1 MTIYSFYFSICGNT
15 KRYSR
20 RLRLVLASIALI
32 ALSGCG
38 ILIERGPLT
47 FKRHDLAFNCY
58 SAKDM
63 KVFYANR
70 LYKDCESRFVR
81 QKTPRDDKDLYS
93 SVMSSNRAFEGQLIV
108 EWRSLDE
115 EFHSEALDL
124 DEIFKGRI
132 VIHDVD
138 PKLIYWP
145 APFGSLNPTIV
156 IEVNNRTLS
165 LYMDVH
171 IILESKDADL
181 IKRSVKRVHNLTYT
195 KLF

>member
-1 MTIYSFYFSICGNT
+1 MTICSFNFSIYENS
-15 KRYSR
+15 KRYLC
-20 RLRLVLASIALI
+20 RLRLILVSIALI

-63 KVFYANR
+63 KVFYAHR

-93 SVMSSNRAFEGQLIV
+93 SVMSNNRAFEGQLFV

-115 EFHSEALDL
+115 KLHSQALDL
-124 DEIFKGRI
+124 DEIFKE
-132 VIHDVD
+132 
-138 PKLIYWP
+138 K
-145 APFGSLNPTIV
+145 
-156 IEVNNRTLS
+156 
-165 LYMDVH
+165 
-171 IILESKDADL
+171 SK
-181 IKRSVKRVHNLTYT
+181 S
-195 KLF
+195 F

>member
-1 MTIYSFYFSICGNT
+1 MTICSFYFSIYENI
-15 KRYSR
+15 KRNSHH
-20 RLRLVLASIALI
+20 LKLVLVSIALI
-32 ALSGCG
+32 AFSGCG

-47 FKRHDLAFNCY
+47 FKRHDLAFDCY

-70 LYKDCESRFVR
+70 LYKNCESRFVR
-81 QKTPRDDKDLYS
+81 QKIPRDDKDLPN

-115 EFHSEALDL
+115 ELHSQALDL

-138 PKLIYWP
+138 PKLIYRP
-145 APFGSLNPTIV
+145 APFGSLNPKIV

-165 LYMDVH
+165 LYMDVS

-181 IKRSVKRVHNLTYT
+181 IKRSVKRVRNLAYT